1 MLLKSLY
8 LLFLA
13 AIAFASELQIGIL
26 TSIPEDKCKV
36 KSKPGDLISV
46 HYEGKLEDGTVF
58 DSSYSRGQPISFQ
71 LGIGQVIQG
80 WDQGLTRMCIGEK
93 RKLTIPSHLAYGD
106 RGVGPIPAKATLGMF
121 YLNPDFHLQIQ
132 LLIIEY

>member
-1 MLLKSLY
+1 MLLKSIY
-8 LLFLA
+8 LFFFL
-13 AIAFASELQIGIL
+13 AIAFASELQIGVL
-26 TSIPEDKCKV
+26 TSVPKEKCNV
-36 KSKPGDLISV
+36 KSKPGDFISV

-58 DSSYSRGQPISFQ
+58 DSSYSRGQPITFQ

-106 RGVGPIPAKATLGMF
+106 RGIGPIPAKATLVFVAELVDIAGSKNHDE
-121 YLNPDFHLQIQ
+121 L
-132 LLIIEY
+132 

>member
-1 MLLKSLY
+1 M
-8 LLFLA
+8 
-13 AIAFASELQIGIL
+13 IGIL
-26 TSIPEDKCKV
+26 TSVSDDKCKV

-93 RKLTIPSHLAYGD
+93 RKLNIPSHLAYGD

-121 YLNPDFHLQIQ
+121 YFTSKFIY
-132 LLIIEY
+132 LISNIRVLTKFSFCC